1 MLHLLPSPWLNSL
14 KSFLRPDDICY
25 LMEERKRQSAGRFPK
40 DKDHCGGDAVDA
52 AGEDRDKHWTYV
64 CKHYCQRDTK
74 SCYFFNEILKVDH
87 KESVGS

>member
-1 MLHLLPSPWLNSL
+1 MVEFSKELL
-14 KSFLRPDDICY
+14 KSRLLCY

-52 AGEDRDKHWTYV
+52 AGEDRDKHCMYNV

-74 SCYFFNEILKVDH
+74 SCYFLK
-87 KESVGS
+87 KF